1 MLWIASRSRLMPRLR
16 LTDDV
21 RDPDRI
27 PFPGRRDDRR
37 PDWRFDGHEV
47 EPSDA
52 VLEAERALRYAQS
65 SLDELRELS
74 EGLDDDPPPAA

>member
-1 MLWIASRSRLMPRLR
+1 MPRLR
-16 LTDDV
+16 LTDDA

-37 PDWRFDGHEV
+37 PEWRFEGHEV

-52 VLEAERALRYAQS
+52 ILDAERALRRAQS
-65 SLDELRELS
+65 DMDKLRKIADEFNP
-74 EGLDDDPPPAA
+74 DDDTPPAA